1 MVSPLL
7 SLSPHA
13 HMHTRTHS
21 PTLTYTHSHAN
32 AHTHTRATTT
42 AAAAAAKDSLRSGV
56 KERDSRPS
64 QLRFSNIVFHLDSDK
79 FSTSEFNCTLMRTLW
94 QSSIETMSNEA
105 IKRDCCR
112 SRVTCWSHNHGHLSL
127 TIVTLN
133 IQQGCLIKAQ
143 SNGCTK
149 NIMKIHLKTFNPH

>member
-1 MVSPLL
+1 MVSLLL

-13 HMHTRTHS
+13 HTLTHTHTHS
-21 PTLTYTHSHAN
+21 PARTH
-32 AHTHTRATTT
+32 TQTRATTT
-42 AAAAAAKDSLRSGV
+42 AAAAAAAKDSLRSGV

-79 FSTSEFNCTLMRTLW
+79 FSTSEFNCTLMRTLR

-112 SRVTCWSHNHGHLSL
+112 SRVTCWSHNRGHLSL

-149 NIMKIHLKTFNPH
+149 KYHENTFKYI